1 MVLYNDM
8 QRQGVDL
15 NMKVFFRRYGLSI
28 DVKNVRLWSDDG
40 YRIRL
45 DDIYLRGFVHALAEE
60 KATHDRQFQGVGLSN
75 DTNVNLTIPQACVRG
90 DGNVVTHLV
99 GVGERDEE
107 SLGMNGLVG
116 KNKGIILL
124 TQGEKVFHYISK
136 IRVETMMLVFGIVIG
151 HLSVIA
157 CACDADE
164 RDAIYRHR
172 VDLAHCIAVDTL
184 DGFGR
189 IQRNTQAT

>member
-8 QRQGVDL
+8 QRQGLDL
-15 NMKVFFRRYGLSI
+15 NMEVFFRRYGLSI

-45 DDIYLRGFVHALAEE
+45 DDIYLGGFVHALAEE
-60 KATHDRQFQGVGLSN
+60 KATHDRQFQGVGFSD

-90 DGNVVTHLV
+90 DGKVVTHLV

-107 SLGMNGLVG
+107 GLGMDGLVG

-124 TQGEKVFHYISK
+124 TQGEIVFNYISK

-157 CACDADE
+157 CARDADE
-164 RDAIYRHR
+164 RDAVHRHS